1 MSMRNESAP
10 LRRAQ
15 VVLGLAVG
23 AAVVITLG
31 LLLREQGPGNMGNG
45 MLAGG
50 ALGLLGFGLAAWR
63 VWYRPDRAS
72 SLDRSIIGSGD
83 ERDDAIL
90 TRALAVAG
98 VTALPLTGL
107 AVVAIALSI
116 STDAVLAVLI
126 FAQAAVLVAAYL
138 FQVRRG

>member
-50 ALGLLGFGLAAWR
+50 ALALLGFGLAAWR

-126 FAQAAVLVAAYL
+126 FAQAAALVAAYL